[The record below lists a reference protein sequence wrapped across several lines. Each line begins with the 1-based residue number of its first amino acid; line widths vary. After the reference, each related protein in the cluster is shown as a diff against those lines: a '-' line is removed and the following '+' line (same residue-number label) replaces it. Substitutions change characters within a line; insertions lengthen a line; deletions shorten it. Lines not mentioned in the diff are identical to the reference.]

1 MKYNVYSVLDSCS
14 GYGVPIIQDND
25 AVAMRSFE
33 NGCFDRNSVWF
44 THCADFSLMRVGSF
58 DTSTGLLVAEDPV
71 RLVTAFDIV
80 NSMKG
85 VKNND
90 EI

>member
-1 MKYNVYSVLDSCS
+1 MKFNVYSVLDSCS

-33 NGCFDRNSVWF
+33 NGCIDRTSVWH
-44 THCADFSLMRVGSF
+44 THASDFSLMRVGSF
-58 DTSTGLLVAEDPV
+58 DTTTGLLTAEDPV

-80 NSMKG
+80 NHMKG
-85 VKNND
+85 ENENEV
-90 EI
+90 